1 MRFLVP
7 FKQIIFDFDGVLLQS
22 ADLKTKA
29 FAHAYEDEAPELI
42 NAVVAYQE
50 AHGGIGRRE
59 KFRFFERSIFGRQAS
74 EERIDALCAQF
85 KSFISDRILEVPEVA
100 GARALLE
107 YLHGNVK
114 MHVVSGMPQD
124 ELDDICARR
133 ALTSFFENL
142 IGVPVSKP
150 EAFASILKSEGC
162 SPLEVLAIGDSTTE
176 FEAARDLCIPFLAVV
191 PEGATNKFPPGTC
204 SLRDF
209 SGVKSTLHKMRT
221 CATSSR
227 MSS

>member
-1 MRFLVP
+1 MQFLAP

-74 EERIDALCAQF
+74 EERIDDLCAQF

-107 YLHGNVK
+107 YLHGKVK

-124 ELDDICARR
+124 ELNNICARR

-142 IGVPVSKP
+142 IGVPVTKP
-150 EAFASILKSEGC
+150 EAFASILKCTGC
-162 SPLEVLAIGDSTTE
+162 LSHEVLAIGDATTE
-176 FEAARDLCIPFLAVV
+176 FAAARDLCIPFLGVV
-191 PEGATNKFPPGTC
+191 PEGARNMFPSGTC
-204 SLRDF
+204 SVRDF
-209 SGVKSTLHKMRT
+209 SDVKSTMEKILA
-221 CATSSR
+221 CASSSR
-227 MSS
+227 ISP